1 MEKKME
7 VCFTI
12 KPIWETISNIRDD
25 IQKVLKIKMVNED
38 TLEKADLVCLELL
51 ENAVKYGIV
60 TPDCPDVKIWFEL
73 EEDVLVFYVSNGVRI
88 DDKLQFLFELI
99 NKLRNAE
106 NVEALYIQRLEEITR
121 NPRGGSQL
129 GIYRIVFE
137 SGFHLRYTL
146 EGYKLTIAAQK
157 QVIREVV

>member
-12 KPIWETISNIRDD
+12 KPIWETISNIRED
-25 IQKVLKIKMVNED
+25 ILKVLKVKNVNED
-38 TLEKADLVCLELL
+38 TLEKSDVVCLELL

-60 TPDCPDVKIWFEL
+60 TPDCPDVKISFDL
-73 EEDVLVFYVSNGVRI
+73 EEDVLAFYVSNGVRV

-99 NKLRNAE
+99 NKLKEAE
-106 NVEALYIQRLEEITR
+106 DVEALYIQRLEEIAQ

-137 SGFHLRYTL
+137 SGFQLTYTL
-146 EGYKLTIAAQK
+146 NGNKLTIIAQK
-157 QVIREVV
+157 KVIREVV